1 MGPSEAPGKA
11 ELPLLPMKRVD
22 RNEAHQWLTAQGC
35 AHSALLHCEQNKNH
49 CKDKVCQRSSQGG
62 LALTFLLALTYQL
75 KYMWHMQSSGSC
87 WRGIQISTVDWHDW
101 EYNEKKDVQKLNK
114 HVKSKS
120 EVGKESVKKIKAG
133 GGAKMAEDYEGES
146 TFSPTNSSKEHLNDE

>member
-1 MGPSEAPGKA
+1 MGPSEAPSKA
-11 ELPLLPMKRVD
+11 ELPLLPTNRVD
-22 RNEAHQWLTAQGC
+22 RNEAHQWLTAQSC

-87 WRGIQISTVDWHDW
+87 WRGMQISTVDWHDW
-101 EYNEKKDVQKLNK
+101 ENNEKKDVKMLNK

-120 EVGKESVKKIKAG
+120 VVGKKSVKKIKAHWTQRIF
-133 GGAKMAEDYEGES
+133 MEQSSMS
-146 TFSPTNSSKEHLNDE
+146 TAISRQPLL

>member
-1 MGPSEAPGKA
+1 MP
-11 ELPLLPMKRVD
+11 
-22 RNEAHQWLTAQGC
+22 
-35 AHSALLHCEQNKNH
+35 
-49 CKDKVCQRSSQGG
+49 
-62 LALTFLLALTYQL
+62 
-75 KYMWHMQSSGSC
+75 
-87 WRGIQISTVDWHDW
+87 DW